1 MGELTPGQ
9 QLRAEIRRQGITQQ
23 QLAVRMGYSASSV
36 YRLISDRRPMT
47 PAIDRCLH
55 RALGTPMGHWT
66 QIHQVFCQRMGSPN
80 EQTLKKCHC
89 SHS

>member
-36 YRLISDRRPMT
+36 YRLISDRRPITM
-47 PAIDRCLH
+47 PIDRSLH
-55 RALGTPMGHWT
+55 RSLGTPPGYWL
-66 QIHQVFCQRMGSPN
+66 
-80 EQTLKKCHC
+80 TLYRAFRERLGLAT
-89 SHS
+89 